1 MPRHQII
8 KLKKGLDIK
17 LLGVSEKIFIKS
29 SLSNTYAIKPTD
41 FSVVVPKL
49 DVQVDDEVLA
59 GTQLFHD
66 KKNPKIVFVSPVS
79 GKVEAINRGERRKII
94 EIIIKTD
101 NEIKYKQSREF
112 GIELEKISKNE
123 LTDKLLQAGLWPFIR
138 QKPFNIIAN
147 PDDDPKA
154 IFISGFDT
162 APLSP
167 DYDFILHNEEKSF
180 QKGIDALSKLTS
192 GKIYLS
198 VNAEFPV
205 SKLYKQVKGLEIY
218 KFLGHHPSGNVGIQ
232 IHHISPINKGE
243 KVWFVNPQ
251 DIVTIGRFVETGI
264 YDASKTIA
272 LCGSEI
278 LKPRYYKIINGTS
291 IKNIIKDNTTQ
302 NKLRF
307 ISGNVLTGTKI
318 PANGYIGFYDSQITV
333 IPEGDQYQFMG
344 WAAPGFKKFSNSR
357 VFLSALTPNK
367 KYKLNTNLSGE
378 ERAFVVSGQYEKV
391 LPMNIFPVFLLKA
404 ILANDIDRMEK
415 LGIYEVCEEDFALCE
430 FVCTSKIKVQS
441 IISKGIDMMLKEMN

>member
-1 MPRHQII
+1 MSKSKII
-8 KLKKGLDIK
+8 KLKKGLNIK
-17 LLGVSEKIFIKS
+17 LKGSAEKIFIKPP
-29 SLSNTYAIKPTD
+29 LSNTYAIKPPD
-41 FSVVVPKL
+41 FRAAVPKL

-59 GTQLFHD
+59 GTPLFHD
-66 KKNPKIVFVSPVS
+66 KKKPEIIFASPVS

-94 EIIIKTD
+94 EIIIKAD
-101 NEIKYKQSREF
+101 REIKYKQFEK
-112 GIELEKISKNE
+112 IELDNISRND
-123 LTDKLLQAGLWPFIR
+123 LIDKLLQAGLWPFIR

-167 DYDFILHNEEKSF
+167 DYDFILHDEKTSF
-180 QKGIDALSKLTS
+180 QKGIDALSKLFS
-192 GKIYLS
+192 GKIHLS
-198 VNAEFPV
+198 VNAKFSV
-205 SKLYKQVKGLEIY
+205 SKSYKQIKGVEIHE
-218 KFLGHHPSGNVGIQ
+218 FIGHHPSGNVGIQ
-232 IHHISPINKGE
+232 IHHIDPINKGD
-243 KVWFVNPQ
+243 KIWFVNPQ
-251 DIVTIGRFVETGI
+251 DVVTIGRFVERGI
-264 YDASKTIA
+264 YDASKIVA

-278 LKPRYYKIINGTS
+278 LKPRYYKVINGTS
-291 IKNIIKDNTTQ
+291 IKNIIENNTTQ

-344 WAAPGFKKFSNSR
+344 WAAPGLKKYSNSR
-357 VFLSALTPNK
+357 TFLSALIPSK
-367 KYKLNTNLSGE
+367 KYKLDTNLNGE
-378 ERAFVVSGQYEKV
+378 ERAFVVSGQYDKV
-391 LPMNIFPVFLLKA
+391 LPMNILPVFLLKA
-404 ILANDIDRMEK
+404 IIANDIDRMEK

-441 IISKGIDMMLKEMN
+441 IISKGIDMMIKEMN